1 MKKKDLI
8 LAGGI
13 LLLAGLL
20 ALGLYLR
27 KPENGNLLK
36 ITVDGEV
43 YGTYALSKNQT
54 IPIETS
60 HGTNQLVIKNGKA
73 HGCNC
78 KIKSKNMEREGM
90 KKNEKQPCCK
100 QKNCIMCHVN
110 GTCHDLQLCGGADSH
125 QFWCTGN

>member
-20 ALGLYLR
+20 ALGLYLW

-73 HGCNC
+73 HMEEADCPDGYC
-78 KIKSKNMEREGM
+78 KKQGSIQKV
-90 KKNEKQPCCK
+90 NETIVCLPHKL
-100 QKNCIMCHVN
+100 V
-110 GTCHDLQLCGGADSH
+110 AEVESDS
-125 QFWCTGN
+125 TLPDSEEDAPDVIVK

>member
-43 YGTYALSKNQT
+43 YGSYALSKNQT
-54 IPIETS
+54 IPIGRS
-60 HGTNQLVIKNGKA
+60 RLPGRL
-73 HGCNC
+73 
-78 KIKSKNMEREGM
+78 
-90 KKNEKQPCCK
+90 
-100 QKNCIMCHVN
+100 
-110 GTCHDLQLCGGADSH
+110 L
-125 QFWCTGN
+125 